1 MNKVRTSMPRIAA
14 IGAATGLAIV
24 VLGTFLSW
32 VRSGTVYY
40 TSYQSLGILR
50 HLGFTEVFPALR
62 VFLDVWLGV
71 IPAAAIT
78 IAMYALRLRRTAAVL
93 AVILASMM
101 GTIAGAAAVQG
112 DDGDGIIG
120 IASTGPVVTLTG
132 SVLALAGAV
141 LVLVAERNRV
151 KQYHQTGGNL

>member
-1 MNKVRTSMPRIAA
+1 MRTSLPRIAA
-14 IGAATGLAIV
+14 FGAAAGLAIV

-40 TSYQSLGILR
+40 SSYESLGILR
-50 HLGFTEVFPALR
+50 HLGFTDVFPALR

-71 IPAAAIT
+71 IPAVAVA
-78 IAMYALRLRRTAAVL
+78 IAMYALRLRRTAAAL
-93 AVILASMM
+93 AVILALMM

-112 DDGDGIIG
+112 DDGDGVIG

-132 SVLALAGAV
+132 SVLALIGAV
-141 LVLVAERNRV
+141 LVLVTERNRV
-151 KQYHQTGGNL
+151 KQQYQTGGNL